1 MEEDQVIKHVTAMA
15 YLDRFGVLH
24 DEDGNRI
31 LLRPGHFDISHK
43 IRIQELLRSPQY
55 KMLKK
60 LDGEVSSS
68 EPERSPPAESAL
80 SNGKEILYSDDEY
93 LPVAC
98 SHTFAALNIIEAG
111 STSGISSRREAG
123 SGSIG

>member
-1 MEEDQVIKHVTAMA
+1 MNVRDVKEVRKELNANLIRAETKHLEAMRRGSLFDLEMAEDQVIKAGMAMT

-24 DEDGNRI
+24 DDGGDRI
-31 LLRPGHFDISHK
+31 LLHPRQFDNSHK
-43 IRIQELLRSPQY
+43 LRIQELLRSPQY

-80 SNGKEILYSDDEY
+80 SNG
-93 LPVAC
+93 
-98 SHTFAALNIIEAG
+98 
-111 STSGISSRREAG
+111 
-123 SGSIG
+123 

>member
-1 MEEDQVIKHVTAMA
+1 MNVRDIEEVRKELNANLIRAEKKHLSAMRSGSLFDLHVYEDQVIRRVVAIT

-24 DEDGNRI
+24 DDGGDRI
-31 LLRPGHFDISHK
+31 LLHPRQFDNSHK
-43 IRIQELLRSPQY
+43 LRIQELLRSPQY

-80 SNGKEILYSDDEY
+80 SNG
-93 LPVAC
+93 
-98 SHTFAALNIIEAG
+98 
-111 STSGISSRREAG
+111 
-123 SGSIG
+123 